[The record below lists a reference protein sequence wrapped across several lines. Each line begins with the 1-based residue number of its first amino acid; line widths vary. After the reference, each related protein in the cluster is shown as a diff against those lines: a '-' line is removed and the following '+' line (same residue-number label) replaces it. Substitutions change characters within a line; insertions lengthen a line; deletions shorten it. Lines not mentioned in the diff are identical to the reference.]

1 MYENIKKWMKVC
13 HIMNINRDPS
23 CAKVHNRVKTGVYI
37 FLNVDKDIR
46 GWTLMERVHQVSQ
59 L

>member
-13 HIMNINRDPS
+13 HIMNINRDAS

-37 FLNVDKDIR
+37 FFKMLIKTQEV
-46 GWTLMERVHQVSQ
+46 GL
-59 L
+59 